1 MASKKE
7 FKKDVNFLT
16 NEIVMRGMIHLEFFG
31 DKNSDQIFEIMNS
44 AVSSRNDYIARIND
58 RLTGKNAKEIK
69 AHFKSIY
76 DDLLK
81 STHDLLEKIDGLDIQ
96 VK

>member
-16 NEIVMRGMIHLEFFG
+16 NEIVMRGMVHLEFFG
-31 DKNSDQIFEIMNS
+31 EKNSEKVFEIMND
-44 AVSSRNDYIARIND
+44 AVHSRNKYIARINQ
-58 RLTGKNAKEIK
+58 RLKDKNPQEIK
-69 AHFKSIY
+69 AHFRSIY

-81 STHDLLEKIDGLDIQ
+81 STHDLLEKIDGLDIEI
-96 VK
+96 K